1 MSESLKTKYDILGI
15 LRDVTLSGI
24 EAFGY
29 GNFSFMEF
37 GQASFQSADGFDG
50 YILANFVRN
59 RRITWVSGKYENGPG
74 GALLGK
80 DEWIDEQHWQIHVVL
95 KRKGGSPP
103 SGETAVAEDVATNLI
118 TWLNG
123 RGVPLLRAKGVA
135 PLVVDASRV
144 FTYNDDSWIYQ
155 KRAVFTVKIQVPK
168 EFKYEQKPMDIAKP
182 SVLPI

>member
-1 MSESLKTKYDILGI
+1 MSESLKTKFDVIDIL
-15 LRDVTLSGI
+15 REVTLAGLN
-24 EAFGY
+24 AFGY

-50 YILANFVRN
+50 YILVNLVRN
-59 RRITWVSGKYENGPG
+59 RRITWVAGKYENGAG
-74 GALLGK
+74 GALLGR
-80 DEWIDEQHWQIHVVL
+80 DEWIDEQHWQFHVVL
-95 KRKGGSPP
+95 KRKGGSPA
-103 SGETAVAEDVATNLI
+103 SGEAVVAEDVATNLI

-123 RGVPLLRAKGVA
+123 RGVALLRARGVA
-135 PLVVDASRV
+135 PLNVDASRI

-168 EFKYEQKPMDIAKP
+168 EFKYEQPPMDIIKP

>member
-1 MSESLKTKYDILGI
+1 MSESLKTKYDILEI
-15 LRDVTLSGI
+15 LRNVTLAGI

-50 YILANFVRN
+50 YILANLVRN

-74 GALLGK
+74 GVLLGK
-80 DEWIDEQHWQIHVVL
+80 DEWIDEQHWQLHVVL
-95 KRKGGSPP
+95 KRRGGSPS

-123 RGVPLLRAKGVA
+123 HGVPLLRAKGVA

>member
-15 LRDVTLSGI
+15 LRDVTLAGI

-50 YILANFVRN
+50 YILANLVRN
-59 RRITWVSGKYENGPG
+59 RRITWVSGKYNVGPG

-80 DEWIDEQHWQIHVVL
+80 DEWIDEQHWQMHVVL
-95 KRKGGSPP
+95 KRKGGSP
-103 SGETAVAEDVATNLI
+103 SSSEAAVSEDVATNLI

-123 RGVPLLRAKGVA
+123 RGALFLRAKGVA

-155 KRAVFTVKIQVPK
+155 KRAVFTMRLQVPK
-168 EFKYEQKPMDIAKP
+168 EYSYGQDFLDTIKPDIE
-182 SVLPI
+182 PI